1 MASTHPTPHER
12 TRMDMRRH
20 DHVLP
25 DGTTITIRPISP
37 DDDARLLGMWDRTS
51 AESRRR
57 RFMGPFRMDEETVKR
72 FTNLDPEFQFA
83 VVAIRGYGDDERVVG
98 VARYER
104 DPDDLAQAEFAA
116 LVEDGEQGRGIGT
129 ALVRA
134 VALAADEAGITHLTG
149 DILADNVRMLN
160 LVRELGLEYRSGHDG
175 GVVRSDLEVSL
186 SPRFLDVIDS
196 SERAAA
202 EAALKRFFH
211 PERVAVVGASRN
223 RDAIGGLVF
232 TNLLEGGFAGVVYPV
247 NPNAPHVQ
255 GVAAYP
261 SLRDC
266 PEVPD
271 LVMVCVP
278 GPLVNDVI
286 DEAGD
291 LGVAA
296 VCVVSAGFAEM
307 GGIGDQRQEDLVAR
321 VRGFGLRLIGP
332 NCMGLLNGA
341 ADVRMNATFSRTF
354 PAPGRVSMSSQSGAL
369 GLAVLEHVE
378 RLGLGIATFVSVGNK
393 ADISGNDL
401 LLYWENDPDTDVILM
416 YLESFGNPRKF
427 SRIARRIS
435 RTKPIV
441 AVKSGRTSAGVRAA
455 SSHTAAIGSGDVAVE
470 ALFAQTG
477 VIRTDTLE
485 EMFDVATLMANQG
498 LPGGR
503 KVAILTNAGGPA
515 ILAADALESNGLEV
529 PTLSERT
536 QDELRAFL
544 PEEAGVGNPV
554 DMIAS
559 ASPETYGRAL
569 EVLGTADEV
578 DIVFVV
584 FIPAGAT
591 GTEGV
596 ASALIEAR
604 QRVPDHVPVVSVFM
618 SSQVQ
623 PRELGAAG
631 IPSFSFPEAAARALG
646 RVARYAR
653 WRRRPLGSPVE
664 PDGIDRAA
672 ARAEV
677 DRLLAGSKGDRLWLT
692 TDQAATILRAYGVP
706 LAVAE
711 VVGSPEEGAE
721 VQRRIGRP
729 VAVKLATEIHKAD
742 VGGVVLGVETPEAV
756 ATTIAELRDRLTEQG
771 LSEHAERFLVQEMID
786 EGIEMVVGVTHDP
799 SFGPIVLTGAGGTL
813 VELLRDVSVRITPLT
828 DHDVD
833 DMLDG
838 LRMAPLLR
846 GYRGAPPADAS
857 ALKDLLHRIN
867 AMVEDLPEVVEL
879 DLNPVFVR
887 NEGHGVIAADIR
899 MQLAPSEE

>member
-1 MASTHPTPHER
+1 
-12 TRMDMRRH
+12 MRRH
-20 DHVLP
+20 ELVLP
-25 DGTTITIRPISP
+25 SGTTVTVRPITP

-57 RFMGPFRMDEETVKR
+57 RFHGPFRMDEQTVKR
-72 FTNLDPEFQFA
+72 FTNLDPALQFA
-83 VVAIRGYGDDERVVG
+83 VVAVRGRGEQERIVG

-104 DPDDLAQAEFAA
+104 DPDDPREAEFAA
-116 LVEDGEQGRGIGT
+116 LVEDAEQGKGIGT

-134 VALAADEAGITHLTG
+134 LSIEANEAGITHLTG
-149 DILADNVRMLN
+149 DILSDNVRMLN
-160 LVRELGLEYRSGHDG
+160 LVRELGLEYHSGNRG
-175 GVVRSDLEVSL
+175 GVVRSDLDVSL
-186 SPRFLDVIDS
+186 GDRFLDVIDS
-196 SERAAA
+196 SEREAA
-202 EAALKRFFH
+202 EAALERFFR
-211 PERVAVVGASRN
+211 PERIAVVGASRN

-232 TNLLEGGFAGVVYPV
+232 TNLLEGGFSGVVYPV
-247 NPNAPHVQ
+247 NPNTPYVR

-261 SLRDC
+261 SLSDC

-271 LVMVCVP
+271 MVMVCVP
-278 GPLVNDVI
+278 AALVGDVI
-286 DEAGD
+286 DEAGE

-307 GGIGDQRQEDLVAR
+307 GGEGIDRQDDLLAR
-321 VRGFGLRLIGP
+321 VRGYGLRVIGP

-341 ADVRMNATFSRTF
+341 ADIRMNATFSRTF
-354 PAPGRVSMSSQSGAL
+354 PGPGRVSMSSQSGAL
-369 GLAVLEHVE
+369 GLAVIEHVE

-401 LLYWENDPDTDVILM
+401 LLYWENDPDTDVVLM

-441 AVKSGRTSAGVRAA
+441 VVKSGRTKAGARAA
-455 SSHTAAIGSGDVAVE
+455 SSHTAAIGSGDTAVE

-485 EMFDVATLMANQG
+485 EMFDVATLLASQG
-498 LPGGR
+498 LPSGN

-515 ILAADALESNGLEV
+515 ILAADALESNRLEV
-529 PTLSERT
+529 PRLAERT
-536 QDELRAFL
+536 REQLAAFL
-544 PEEAGVGNPV
+544 PEEAGIGNPV

-559 ASPETYGRAL
+559 ASPESYGRAL
-569 EVLGTADEV
+569 EILGNADEI

-591 GTEGV
+591 DTAGV
-596 ASALIEAR
+596 SEALIDAR
-604 QRVPDHVPVVSVFM
+604 ARVPAHVPVVSVMM
-618 SSQVQ
+618 SSMVQ

-646 RVARYAR
+646 RVSRYAD
-653 WRRRPLGSPVE
+653 WRRRPLGAPVE
-664 PDGIDRAA
+664 PDGLDREEARRLVDGLLAATEDEGLWLPADAA
-672 ARAEV
+672 A
-677 DRLLAGSKGDRLWLT
+677 D
-692 TDQAATILRAYGVP
+692 ILRAYGIP

-711 VVGSPEEGAE
+711 IVTSPEEGAE
-721 VQRRIGRP
+721 IQRRLGRP

-742 VGGVVLGVETPEAV
+742 VGGVLLGLESPEEV
-756 ATTIAELRDRLTEQG
+756 STGIRDLRERLEDTD
-771 LSEHAERFLVQEMID
+771 LAAHAERFLVQEMITD
-786 EGIEMVVGVTHDP
+786 GIEMVVGVTHDP
-799 SFGPIVLTGAGGTL
+799 SFGPIVVTGAGGTL

-846 GYRGAPPADAS
+846 GYRGAPARDVP
-857 ALKDLLHRIN
+857 ALKDLLHRIA
-867 AMVEDLPEVVEL
+867 AMVEDLPEVAEL

-887 NEGHGVIAADIR
+887 SEGDGVVAADLR
-899 MQLAPSEE
+899 MKLARQPV